1 MKLLM
6 SDYNVT
12 LVNNKMSEF
21 FVKFHGPAETPFAK
35 GVWKI
40 HVELPEQFP
49 YKSPSIGFMN
59 KIFHPNIDELSGSV
73 CLDVINQTWSPMFE
87 LINIFEIFLP
97 QLLRYPNPADPLN
110 GEAAAL
116 LMRDP
121 KAYAK
126 KVESYVDRYATPED
140 ADQAGEDDEDDSDE
154 EVTNS
159 PLRKKVVGNGHTN
172 GNGNGNGNGVTKASN
187 GNSNGNGKINGDA
200 DGQQEEDDEDD
211 TMSDMGELSDEDGIM
226 GEMDD

>member
-6 SDYNVT
+6 SDYEVT

-21 FVKFHGPAETPFAK
+21 YVLFHGPSETPFEG

-59 KIFHPNIDELSGSV
+59 KIFHPNIDEMSGSV

-97 QLLRYPNPADPLN
+97 QLLRYPNAADPLN
-110 GEAAAL
+110 GEAASL

-121 KAYAK
+121 KAYAR
-126 KVESYVDRYATPED
+126 KVESYVKQFASAQD
-140 ADQAGEDDEDDSDE
+140 ADDAGEDDSDDEDEGSPRPKAKANG
-154 EVTNS
+154 TNGTS
-159 PLRKKVVGNGHTN
+159 GSGANGHINGNGH
-172 GNGNGNGNGVTKASN
+172 AE
-187 GNSNGNGKINGDA
+187 
-200 DGQQEEDDEDD
+200 EEDDEEDEDD
-211 TMSDMGELSDEDGIM
+211 KMSDMGEFSEDEDDIM
-226 GEMDD
+226 GKMDD